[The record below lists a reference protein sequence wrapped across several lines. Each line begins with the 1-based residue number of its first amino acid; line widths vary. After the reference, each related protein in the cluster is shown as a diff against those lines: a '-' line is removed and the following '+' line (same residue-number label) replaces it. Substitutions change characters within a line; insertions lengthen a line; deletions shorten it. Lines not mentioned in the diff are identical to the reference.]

1 MGVAQNRVV
10 VELPLREIF
19 ADPEF
24 NCRGEIN
31 ALDCVPLANDIKN
44 SGLQTPISVQ
54 PWDEKPGYKY
64 RVLAGHNRIKA
75 FEINQESAIP
85 CFIIHGLDDLQARDY
100 NLKENLFR
108 TNLNLLQEARA
119 LRPYFEKRLTDKQI
133 ADRLNRSATWIAP
146 RRQLLDLP
154 EDIQKAAAEDV
165 INQSHVKSLHALL
178 KNKDRMYEVFRQI
191 KEARER
197 GDKVVNVKKDKDIVD
212 MTKLRRPATHELAV
226 ILDVF
231 TPNLVHNTGQE
242 NFGCKC
248 LAYAYG
254 MISEAELWLAY
265 RNECTRLGQPFNP
278 PQEVREVLGV

>member
-1 MGVAQNRVV
+1 MAVAQNRVV

-31 ALDCVPLANDIKN
+31 ALDCVPLANDIKRD
-44 SGLQTPISVQ
+44 GLQTPISVQ
-54 PWDEKPGYKY
+54 PWEGAPPYKY

-108 TNLNLLQEARA
+108 TNLNLLQESRA
-119 LRPYFEKRLTDKQI
+119 LRPYFERKLTDKAI
-133 ADRLNRSATWIAP
+133 AERLNRSVAWVTP

-154 EDIQKAAAEDV
+154 ADIQDAAATDV
-165 INQSHVKSLHALL
+165 INQTHVKSLHALRI
-178 KNKDRMYEVFRQI
+178 NKEKMYEVFRGI

-197 GDKVVNVKKDKDIVD
+197 GERVVNVKKDKDIVD
-212 MTKLRRPATHELAV
+212 MTKLKRPAAHELAV

-248 LAYAYG
+248 LAFAYG
-254 MISEAELWLAY
+254 MLSEAELWLAY
-265 RNECTRLGQPFNP
+265 RNECTRLGLPFNP
-278 PQEVREVLGV
+278 PAEVRAILGV